1 MNPLFL
7 DVVLVIFEGV
17 NFSSEDRNGA
27 LVEVAVLFQLVASV
41 TIFLVLQTELSQH
54 LLYY

>member
-17 NFSSEDRNGA
+17 NFSPEGGNGA
-27 LVEVAVLFQLVASV
+27 LVEVAVLFQLVTSE